1 MIPRNIA
8 VPLLLLLSILSL
20 TLLAGCGSSSTPNPP
35 TPPVP
40 PTPAPP
46 APAPLS
52 SANVNL
58 IFVVSEDLAYQA
70 SGDMNPKT
78 ANLTNQGLQRSLLM
92 ATFLKQ
98 QVLGAKNVT
107 GIYALTPM
115 THLQTTNNYP
125 DMVALET
132 VQQFAMLNQIT
143 ISSDLAGG
151 TPYTGQNYP
160 LNASYA
166 SMQVPDGV
174 VTPTQL
180 CPNCQG
186 LDFSDQGGDNENL
199 VTGIIKAKAPG
210 FYVFSAPWK
219 TTSALLANINKSEG
233 YNLAVPMSYGGPNY
247 VYAISIA
254 PSGTASLTTY
264 NSNLNPSSGYP
275 VLPGPPLVGAP
286 CGTAQ
291 PNFTVTV
298 IGGRGGALVPA
309 GTNVN
314 ETVYIIRH
322 AEAHPRDYWSDNNYV
337 GAGQW
342 RALDLPNALRGKI
355 RPDQV
360 YSMDPGQFS
369 QGSVSSASGDSTW
382 SNVAPSL
389 TAEPYAIANNLP
401 YNLVT
406 SFLMSD
412 QNAPQQTST
421 FFFNGGKFSNHTV
434 LLAWAYQYIQPTVSA
449 LLASYHADGQT
460 VPDWPDTDYDS
471 IWTVRLDA
479 HGNVTVNNSKCEG
492 IDSAALPVM
501 PPQF

>member
-1 MIPRNIA
+1 
-8 VPLLLLLSILSL
+8 
-20 TLLAGCGSSSTPNPP
+20 
-35 TPPVP
+35 
-40 PTPAPP
+40 
-46 APAPLS
+46 
-52 SANVNL
+52 
-58 IFVVSEDLAYQA
+58 
-70 SGDMNPKT
+70 MNPKT

-107 GIYALTPM
+107 GIYTLVPM
-115 THLQTTNNYP
+115 THLQTTNKYP

-143 ISSDLAGG
+143 LSSNLAGG
-151 TPYTGQNYP
+151 SPYTGQNYP
-160 LNASYA
+160 LNASYGGHI
-166 SMQVPDGV
+166 PDGV
-174 VTPTQL
+174 ATPPQP

-199 VTGIIKAKAPG
+199 LTGIIKAKAPG
-210 FYVFSAPWK
+210 FYVFSAPWE
-219 TTSALLANINKSEG
+219 TTSALLANINRSEG
-233 YNLAVPMSYGGPNY
+233 YNLALPVSYVGPNY
-247 VYAISIA
+247 VYAISIT
-254 PSGTASLTTY
+254 PSSGASLITY
-264 NSNLNPSSGYP
+264 NSNLNPPSSYP
-275 VLPGPPLVGAP
+275 VLPGPPLVGVP
-286 CGTAQ
+286 CSNAQ

-298 IGGRGGALVPA
+298 IGGRGGAVVPA

-322 AEAHPRDYWSDNNYV
+322 AEAHPQAYWSDNNYV

-355 RPDQV
+355 KPDQV

-389 TAEPYAIANNLP
+389 TAVPYAIANNLP
-401 YNLVT
+401 YDLVT
-406 SFLMSD
+406 GFLMSD

-421 FFFNGGKFSNHTV
+421 FFFSGGQFSNHTV

-449 LLASYHADGQT
+449 LLATYHADGQT
-460 VPDWPDTDYDS
+460 VPAWSDTDYDS
-471 IWTVRLDA
+471 IWTVTLDT
-479 HGNVTVNNSKCEG
+479 HGNLTVNNSMCEG
-492 IDSAALPVM
+492 IDSAALPAT
-501 PPQF
+501 PPLF